1 MKFTVRMFASTQD
14 GYQFIH
20 KRVDIPTTLW
30 EAMMQ
35 WAVEQRDR
43 LIEVKSCENEQEEAA
58 LWAPI
63 YESYGA
69 VTAALA
75 VKQAQDVDIQGAIA
89 HFFNLAIDNPEMLP
103 TAATPL
109 SKVVETETAVV

>member
-20 KRVDIPTTLW
+20 KRVDVPTLLW
-30 EAMMQ
+30 ETMMQ

-43 LIEVKSCENEQEEAA
+43 LIEIKSCENEQEEAV

-69 VTAALA
+69 VTAALTLE
-75 VKQAQDVDIQGAIA
+75 QAQNADIQAAIA

-103 TAATPL
+103 IVAVPL
-109 SKVVETETAVV
+109 SKVLETEPVVV